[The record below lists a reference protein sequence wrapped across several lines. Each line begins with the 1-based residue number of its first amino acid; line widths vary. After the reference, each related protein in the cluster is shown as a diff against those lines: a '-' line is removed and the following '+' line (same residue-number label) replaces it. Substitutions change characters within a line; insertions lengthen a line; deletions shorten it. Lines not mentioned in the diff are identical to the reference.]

1 MTPER
6 WEHVCEILE
15 RTLSLHGQDRELCL
29 AEACAND
36 PDLRHE
42 IESLLASH
50 DQAGTRFLNVDPLSI
65 DGLQSDVPPASV
77 RVGRRIG
84 PYLVVEE
91 IGRGGMGEVY
101 AAVRADGQYE
111 KRVALKLVRS
121 GYDTQSMIERF
132 HNERQILAG
141 LDHPNIARLL
151 DGGTTEDGVPYL
163 VMELVNGFRIDSYCD
178 ANKLSVTDRLLLF
191 QQVCSAVQYAHQHL
205 VIHRDIK
212 PSNIL
217 VTQEGTPKLLDFSI
231 AKTLDAS
238 GNVEATVLRPMTPQ
252 YASPEQVRGES
263 ITTTTDVYSLGVVLY
278 QLLTGR
284 SPYRVDAHIPE
295 KLVQVITNDE
305 PERPSSSVHRVTT
318 GAAHGT
324 DVPDLSPEAVSSTR
338 EASPLRLERRLR
350 GDLDYILLKA
360 LRKEPEK
367 RYSSVEQFAEDIRRH
382 LEGLPVA
389 ARKGTRIY
397 RAGKFIRR
405 NRIGVGAAA
414 LVLLTLVAG
423 VVLVVH
429 EAHIAD
435 SNRRRAEA
443 RFNDVR
449 KLANS
454 LIFEI
459 HDSIQDVPGTTRA
472 RKLLASRAI
481 EYLDALSRESGG
493 DPSLQRELA
502 AAYKRIGDVQGSPYS
517 ANLGDV
523 PAALQSYQKA
533 RAIRQ
538 SLYASKSRTLD
549 DDVGLAEA
557 SRLVAETLLV
567 SSKTSEAFDS
577 SKYAVAIAEQEAQN
591 HPNDLAVLRELRRD
605 YETQASI
612 LAGNFNSSNLAQP
625 ALAIEV
631 KRKEVSA
638 AEQVARLAPGDP
650 SVRLDLIVSQTMLGD
665 LFLLEGQVREAR
677 AMYKQSDRALGDS
690 DSILQSSRANSL
702 RNGLYTRLSFV
713 NLWSG
718 DISQAITTGRRALR
732 FALKY
737 DRADVGS
744 SAARLYVAEGYANL
758 ADAVSQSKSP
768 EQAIPSVNRAIEITR
783 ELVSLS
789 PNDTEYLGNEA
800 AVYVTAGD
808 VFRRNRDARRA
819 LAYYQDAAA
828 LFSKVQS
835 KDPQNRD
842 NYMSWAANYNKVAQM
857 QAQVGDLSGAIAMYN
872 ESLKL
877 VRSDLESVHPNEESR
892 YTAADAYTGLAEVE
906 SILAIRAARGA
917 NARREHWRKARNW
930 NELSLKMW
938 HRVREPG
945 ALSPHGFYCV
955 PPSTV
960 SRRLA
965 ECKSELARFEA
976 APGRTAHPTTP

>member
-15 RTLSLHGQDRELCL
+15 KTLSLKGQDRELYL
-29 AEACAND
+29 ADACTND
-36 PDLRHE
+36 PDLRRE
-42 IESLLASH
+42 VESLLASH
-50 DQAGTRFLNVDPLSI
+50 DQAGSRFLNVDPLAT
-65 DGLQSDVPPASV
+65 DGLQDDLQPTSV

-111 KRVALKLVRS
+111 QRVALKLVRS

-141 LDHPNIARLL
+141 LNHPDIARLL

-163 VMELVNGFRIDSYCD
+163 VMELVNGARIDSYCD
-178 ANKLSVTDRLLLF
+178 AKKLSVTDRLQLF
-191 QQVCSAVQYAHQHL
+191 LRICSAVQYAHQRL

-212 PSNIL
+212 SGNIL
-217 VTQEGTPKLLDFSI
+217 VTQDGTPKLLDFSI

-238 GNVEATVLRPMTPQ
+238 GNVEATVLRPMTPE
-252 YASPEQVRGES
+252 YASPEQVRGEP
-263 ITTTTDVYSLGVVLY
+263 ITTATDVYSLGVVLY

-284 SPYRVDAHIPE
+284 SPYRVKAHTPE
-295 KLVQVITNDE
+295 KLAQAIANDE
-305 PERPSSSVHRVTT
+305 PERPSTSVHRVTT
-318 GAAHGT
+318 GAAHGA
-324 DVPDLSPEAVSSTR
+324 DVPELSPEAVSSTR

-382 LEGLPVA
+382 LEGLPVT
-389 ARKGTRIY
+389 ARKGTWSY
-397 RAGKFIRR
+397 RSGKFIRR
-405 NRIGVGAAA
+405 NRIGMGAAA

-423 VVLVVH
+423 AVVVVR

-435 SNRRRAEA
+435 ANRRRAEA

-523 PAALQSYQKA
+523 PAALESYKKA
-533 RAIRQ
+533 RSIRQ

-567 SSKTSEAFDS
+567 SSKTSEAFEN
-577 SKYAVAIAEQEAQN
+577 SKYSVEIAEQEAQN
-591 HPNDLAVLRELRRD
+591 HPNDLTVLRELRRD

-638 AEQVARLAPGDP
+638 AEHVARLAPDDP
-650 SVRLDLIVSQTMLGD
+650 SARIELIISQTMLGD
-665 LFLLEGQVREAR
+665 LFLLEGRVREAR
-677 AMYKQSDRALGDS
+677 SMYKQSDRAFGDS
-690 DSILQSSRANSL
+690 DSILQSSRANSF

-713 NLWSG
+713 DLWSG

-737 DRADVGS
+737 DRADAGS
-744 SAARLYVAEGYANL
+744 TAARLYVAEDYANL

-768 EQAIPSVNRAIEITR
+768 EQAIPSVNRAIEIIR
-783 ELVSLS
+783 QLVSLH
-789 PNDTEYLGNEA
+789 PKDTEYLGNEA

-808 VFRRNRDARRA
+808 VARRNRDARRA
-819 LAYYQDAAA
+819 LDYYRDAAA
-828 LFSKVQS
+828 LFSKLQS
-835 KDPQNRD
+835 EDPQNRD
-842 NYMSWAANYNKVAQM
+842 NFMSWAASCNEVAQM
-857 QAQVGDLSGAIAMYN
+857 QAQLGDLSGALATYN

-877 VRSDLESVHPNEESR
+877 VRSDAESEQPNEESL
-892 YTAADAYTGLAEVE
+892 YTAADAFAGLAEVE
-906 SILAIRAARGA
+906 SKFARRSVQGS
-917 NARREHWRKARNW
+917 NAQREHWGNARNW

-938 HRVREPG
+938 RRVREPG

-955 PPSTV
+955 SPSAV

-976 APGRTAHPTTP
+976 APDHAAPLLTR

>member
-6 WEHVCEILE
+6 WERVCEILE
-15 RTLSLHGQDRELCL
+15 KTLSLHGQDRELYL
-29 AEACAND
+29 AEACSND
-36 PDLRHE
+36 LDIRLE
-42 IESLLASH
+42 VESLLTSH
-50 DQAGTRFLNVDPLSI
+50 EKAGSQFLNSGPLSTDALWEKI
-65 DGLQSDVPPASV
+65 RAARV
-77 RVGRRIG
+77 RVGQRIG
-84 PYLVVEE
+84 PYLVLEE

-111 KRVALKLVRS
+111 KRVALKLVRG

-151 DGGTTEDGVPYL
+151 DGGTTQDGVPYL
-163 VMELVNGFRIDSYCD
+163 VMELVSGSRIDSYCD
-178 ANKLSVTDRLLLF
+178 ANKLTVTDRLLLF

-231 AKTLDAS
+231 AKTLDAT
-238 GNVEATVLRPMTPQ
+238 GNVEATVLRPMTPE
-252 YASPEQVRGES
+252 YASPEQVQGER
-263 ITTTTDVYSLGVVLY
+263 ITTSTDVYSLGFVLY

-284 SPYRVDAHIPE
+284 SPYRADVRTPA
-295 KLVQVITNDE
+295 KLAQAITNDE
-305 PERPSSSVHRVTT
+305 PERPSASVHRVTT
-318 GAAHGT
+318 GAAHG
-324 DVPDLSPEAVSSTR
+324 DASDLSPETVSGTR
-338 EASPLRLERRLR
+338 EASPLRLQRRLR
-350 GDLDYILLKA
+350 GDLDYILPKA

-382 LEGLPVA
+382 LEGLPVT
-389 ARKGTRIY
+389 ARKGTWSY
-397 RAGKFIRR
+397 RSAKFIRR
-405 NRIGVGAAA
+405 NRIGVGAVA
-414 LVLLTLVAG
+414 LVLLTLLAG
-423 VVLVVH
+423 VIVVVH
-429 EAHIAD
+429 EARIAD
-435 SNRRRAEA
+435 ANRRRAEA

-523 PAALQSYQKA
+523 PAALESYKKA

-557 SRLVAETLLV
+557 SRLIAETLLV
-567 SSKTSEAFDS
+567 SSKTSEAFEN
-577 SKYAVAIAEQEAQN
+577 SKYAIEISEQEARD
-591 HPNDLAVLRELRRD
+591 HPNDLTVLRELRRD

-612 LAGNFNSSNLAQP
+612 LAGNFNSSNLAQT

-638 AEQVARLAPGDP
+638 AEQAARLAPDDP
-650 SVRLDLIVSQTMLGD
+650 TARLDLIISQTMLGD
-665 LFLLEGQVREAR
+665 LFLLEGRVREAR
-677 AMYKQSDRALGDS
+677 AMYKQGDRALGDP
-690 DSILQSSRANSL
+690 DSISQSSRASSL
-702 RNGLYTRLSFV
+702 RNGLYTRLNFV

-718 DISQAITTGRRALR
+718 DIPQAITTSRKALR

-737 DRADVGS
+737 NRADAGS
-744 SAARLYVAEGYANL
+744 TAAQLYVAEDYANL
-758 ADAVSQSKSP
+758 ADALSQSESP
-768 EQAIPSVNRAIEITR
+768 DKAIPSVNRALEIMR
-783 ELVSLS
+783 ELVSAD
-789 PNDTEYLGNEA
+789 PKDTEFLGNEA

-808 VFRRNRDARRA
+808 VYRRNGDARRA
-819 LAYYQDAAA
+819 LEYYRDAAA

-842 NYMSWAANYNKVAQM
+842 NYMSWAASYNTVAQM
-857 QAQVGDLSGAIAMYN
+857 QAQLGDPSGALDTYN
-872 ESLKL
+872 QSLKL
-877 VRSDLESVHPNEESR
+877 VRSDVESDHPNEESL
-892 YTAADAYTGLAEVE
+892 YTAADAYAGLAEVE
-906 SILAIRAARGA
+906 SILARRSVQGA
-917 NARREHWRKARNW
+917 NAQEKYWQKACSW

-938 HRVREPG
+938 HRIREPG

-955 PPSTV
+955 PSSTV
-960 SRRLA
+960 SRRLT
-965 ECKSELARFEA
+965 ECKSELARFKA
-976 APGRTAHPTTP
+976 APDRAARPMTP